1 MIIDFTILRGKI
13 FHPKIEKKDGN
24 TEYISSNDFNAYMD
38 NGYVIKDSYWI
49 TENVWKRFTVE
60 IK

>member
-13 FHPKIEKKDGN
+13 FKSKIEKKDGN
-24 TEYISSNDFNAYMD
+24 TEYISIQDFNTYMD
-38 NGYVIKDSYWI
+38 KGYIIIDNYWI
-49 TENVWKRFTVE
+49 TENVKERFTVE

>member
-13 FHPKIEKKDGN
+13 FHQKIEKNDGN
-24 TEYISSNDFNAYMD
+24 TEYISIQDFNTYMD
-38 NGYVIKDSYWI
+38 KGYIIKDNYWI
-49 TENVWKRFTVE
+49 TKNVWERFTVE

>member
-13 FHPKIEKKDGN
+13 FKPKIEKKDGN
-24 TEYISSNDFNAYMD
+24 TEYIRINDFNTYMD
-38 NGYVIKDSYWI
+38 NGYVIKDNYWI
-49 TENVWKRFTVE
+49 TENIKERFTVE